1 MNFQNDSYSAIL
13 KQPIHMRRSL
23 NIPTYVSPQLSSS
36 ISHRSRL
43 DSSWSSLLETL
54 ATLYESATTSTQF
67 VDGRVKGTFA
77 SDHVLDLNQNT
88 VSPLKFKSLTKKIK
102 AVCETFFN

>member
-1 MNFQNDSYSAIL
+1 MFHL
-13 KQPIHMRRSL
+13 KFLVPYL
-23 NIPTYVSPQLSSS
+23 TD
-36 ISHRSRL
+36 L
-43 DSSWSSLLETL
+43 DLTQVDPSLLETL

-77 SDHVLDLNQNT
+77 SDHVFDLNQNT
-88 VSPLKFKSLTKKIK
+88 VSPLKIRSLTKKIK